1 MSEPARCVI
10 VTGGTGALG
19 AAVVRAFLGEGARV
33 VVPWIVAGER
43 ERVAAAEADAL
54 SAGRLVLLEA
64 DVADEAGAASV
75 VRAAGEPAVL
85 VNGVGGF
92 AAGAVHEA
100 PLADLDRLW
109 RMNVRSLVAMS
120 RAVLPGMMARRSGV
134 ILNVASRA
142 AFERPGGIS
151 AYVAAKAAVVALTET
166 MQKEVAATGIRV
178 NAIVPTTID
187 TPANRAAMPDADSS
201 LWTPPARIAAVL
213 RFLASD
219 DGATVRGGLVPV

>member
-1 MSEPARCVI
+1 MSAPARSVI

-19 AAVVRAFLGEGARV
+19 AAVVKAFLAAGDRV

-43 ERVAAAEADAL
+43 ERAAAAEGAAL
-54 SAGRLVLLEA
+54 AAGRLVLLEA
-64 DVADEAGAASV
+64 DVADESGASAV
-75 VRAAGEPAVL
+75 ARAAGEPAVL

-100 PLADLDRLW
+100 PLDDLDRLW

-120 RAVLPGMMARRSGV
+120 RAVLPGMLARRAGV

-142 AFERPGGIS
+142 AIDRPGGLS
-151 AYVAAKAAVVALTET
+151 AYVAAKAAVAALTET
-166 MQKEVAATGIRV
+166 MQKEVASAGVRV
-178 NAIVPTTID
+178 NAVVPTTID
-187 TPANRAAMPDADSS
+187 TPANRTAMPDADFSQ
-201 LWTPPARIAAVL
+201 WTPPARIAAVL